1 MVKIIVLACVAA
13 IAATSAEAQ
22 LSPLGGFIPYTVNT
36 PAAGVDTSTGA
47 NADSGGR
54 CGWASQGR
62 GGGRYIC
69 EYENQRGENPGAKG
83 R

>member
-1 MVKIIVLACVAA
+1 MTRTLVLACLIA

-36 PAAGVDTSTGA
+36 PAAGLDTSTGA
-47 NADSGGR
+47 SAGGGGR

-69 EYENQRGENPGAKG
+69 EDDNQRGENSREPG